1 MNKLSNKMVLIITML
16 TVLISFSIGGVIL
29 NRSTRIVESE
39 SKQKLIETA
48 RRIGSEFDFEVREVE
63 KLRHQVNE
71 LVESTFDLNAMRS
84 DTQYMQR
91 YKRQIAPVIER
102 MAQDA
107 RISKSVYVFFDPEVT
122 GGVND
127 VWYAD
132 LNNEGYVTRQEEFG
146 LEFYEEELP
155 EKDWYFEA
163 KNKGRPFWSDPY
175 IGNVYFDN
183 HLTYISHTAPIY
195 IDGVFIGVA
204 GADYYFD
211 DLKQR
216 IMDIRIY
223 DTGYA
228 VLYNDQMEALIH
240 PMMESGVALSEIDDG
255 KYAWLADTIQD
266 TNEVIEYTWIDGRER
281 MIASQTL
288 LNDWI
293 IAVEPYTDEVYK
305 AVRSTRVL
313 MYGIILIGATL
324 AAMIGVF
331 FGRKI
336 VQPIEQIVLDINKIG
351 LGDYENEI
359 EKRFRSRNDE
369 VGILANSVERMRL
382 TQKESFEQINAANS
396 ALEMRVAERTEELI
410 QTNEYLEESM
420 AQLEE
425 KQAEMILTNEAL
437 EDALEVTR
445 LTQKQLIE
453 SEKIAALGY
462 LVGGIAHEINTPV
475 GNSVTLVTYIQKESV
490 SVSDKLDAGS
500 ITKSELLDYIRNTTE
515 AADTVYRNLKTTGD
529 LVSRF
534 KQLAASESKESII
547 HFNVNNYLHL
557 IATSMGLFE
566 ERKNIQVEI
575 DGDDRIEVFSDA
587 GKFSQVFTN
596 LIANSLQHGFNQYD
610 EGLIQIDYELVNDQ
624 LMMKYHDNGSG
635 IEKDHLDSIYT
646 PFFTTKFSGETK
658 GLGLNIV
665 YNVVTKLFDGS
676 IKCESEIGEG
686 TTFFITMR
694 MKGVSLKPHEKDQS
708 TST

>member
-1 MNKLSNKMVLIITML
+1 
-16 TVLISFSIGGVIL
+16 
-29 NRSTRIVESE
+29 
-39 SKQKLIETA
+39 
-48 RRIGSEFDFEVREVE
+48 
-63 KLRHQVNE
+63 
-71 LVESTFDLNAMRS
+71 
-84 DTQYMQR
+84 
-91 YKRQIAPVIER
+91 
-102 MAQDA
+102 
-107 RISKSVYVFFDPEVT
+107 
-122 GGVND
+122 
-127 VWYAD
+127 
-132 LNNEGYVTRQEEFG
+132 
-146 LEFYEEELP
+146 
-155 EKDWYFEA
+155 
-163 KNKGRPFWSDPY
+163 
-175 IGNVYFDN
+175 
-183 HLTYISHTAPIY
+183 
-195 IDGVFIGVA
+195 
-204 GADYYFD
+204 
-211 DLKQR
+211 
-216 IMDIRIY
+216 
-223 DTGYA
+223 
-228 VLYNDQMEALIH
+228 
-240 PMMESGVALSEIDDG
+240 
-255 KYAWLADTIQD
+255 LADTIQD

-313 MYGIILIGATL
+313 MYGIILIGAAL
-324 AAMIGVF
+324 AAMTGVF

-382 TQKESFEQINAANS
+382 TQKESFEQINAAKS

-490 SVSDKLDAGS
+490 SVSEKLGAGS
-500 ITKSELLDYIRNTTE
+500 ITKSELLDYIKNTTE

-610 EGLIQIDYELVNDQ
+610 EGRIQIDYELVNDQ
-624 LMMKYHDNGSG
+624 LMIKYHDNGSG

-708 TST
+708 PST